1 MVWFSSLLKLN
12 RRVIVWLSGT
22 LNGARGESAKSSICR
37 TTTALA
43 SCDRHIWRRL
53 DKSASK
59 RGWNV
64 TDQQFPLALLR
75 FILPSSTASNVGTV
89 RSTFLRSCQVF
100 EDCLRSK
107 GGRRKKKATTSVIVN
122 YRQLIAVFFAVNG
135 SFLLCTPLDSWYWN
149 RKWKVWILVIGKDWK
164 KRDWN
169 EWRFIMI
176 RVIDWNWYC
185 VSMQTL
191 KILIILERF
200 WKILKNFVIS
210 RIYFYI
216 LLRFTISY
224 IFFMNIRIYE
234 FSLFSLLII
243 KKCFNNKR
251 AKIFPC

>member
-12 RRVIVWLSGT
+12 RRVIVWLSAT

-75 FILPSSTASNVGTV
+75 FILPSSTASNVV
-89 RSTFLRSCQVF
+89 LHFCDRAK
-100 EDCLRSK
+100 CLRIVYARK
-107 GGRRKKKATTSVIVN
+107 EAGGSRKQQQAWL
-122 YRQLIAVFFAVNG
+122 LIINNWLLFFLPTLLWVNG
-135 SFLLCTPLDSWYWN
+135 SFLLCTLLDSWCWN
-149 RKWKVWILVIGKDWK
+149 KKVWILVIGKDWK

-176 RVIDWNWYC
+176 RVIDWTTGT
-185 VSMQTL
+185 VLQTL
-191 KILIILERF
+191 KILIILERCH
-200 WKILKNFVIS
+200 L
-210 RIYFYI
+210 IYFYI
-216 LLRFTISY
+216 LLRFIISIY
-224 IFFMNIRIYE
+224 FFTTNFHY
-234 FSLFSLLII
+234 SVY
-243 KKCFNNKR
+243 
-251 AKIFPC
+251 

>member
-176 RVIDWNWYC
+176 RVIDWNRYC

-191 KILIILERF
+191 KILIILERCH
-200 WKILKNFVIS
+200 LKDIFLYSFAFHNFV
-210 RIYFYI
+210 YFFYEY
-216 LLRFTISY
+216 T
-224 IFFMNIRIYE
+224 NIRI
-234 FSLFSLLII
+234 FII
-243 KKCFNNKR
+243 QFINN
-251 AKIFPC
+251 